1 MPLIQPS
8 DYFNNSEIL
17 NRSIAVIQASG
28 EWSPPNK
35 VLADVYVVGGGGGG
49 GAATQGGGTY
59 NKAAASGGAAGSVGA
74 SRLVLDPGTVYT
86 ITIGAGG
93 AGVATNGAGSA
104 GSASEF
110 SGSGITTINAP
121 GGNGGLNFTSSGTL
135 AAIAAGVTGG
145 GVATGGNL
153 FNVNGSTSG
162 TAECSSGA
170 VNNLLA
176 ATGGTVPGLFTRD
189 ESLTSGS
196 ATASTNTG
204 AGAVG
209 AAPSLLLPSDDV
221 TETFGVITYGLTKPT
236 VGGTRGYLGLE
247 NFTIFG
253 PYTLYDGNSTAGYSS
268 TTAAGFQSD
277 PYIRGS
283 GAAAQISPPSTR
295 YARRG
300 AMGCGGGGS
309 AKNSGS
315 TINSG
320 IGGNGF
326 VAIIPI
332 KLLEGV

>member
-1 MPLIQPS
+1 MPLVQSS

-17 NRSIAVIQASG
+17 NRSIAVIQVSG
-28 EWSPPNK
+28 EWSPANR

-49 GAATQGGGTY
+49 GGAVETSGTY
-59 NKAAASGGAAGSVGA
+59 KKAAASGGAAGSVGA
-74 SRLVLDPGTVYT
+74 SRLILEPGTVYT

-93 AGVATNGAGSA
+93 SGSATTAGAAGSA
-104 GSASEF
+104 TEF

-121 GGNGGLNFTSSGTL
+121 GGNGGLIATSNTTA

-162 TAECSSGA
+162 TAECSAGA
-170 VNNLLA
+170 VDNLLA

-189 ESLTSGS
+189 ESLTSG
-196 ATASTNTG
+196 ACTASTNSG

-209 AAPSLLLPSDDV
+209 AAPSLLLPSDGV
-221 TETFGVITYGLTKPT
+221 TETFSQITYEVVKPT
-236 VGGTRGYLGLE
+236 VGGTRGYLGVE
-247 NFTIFG
+247 SFTILG
-253 PYTLYDGNSTAGYSS
+253 PYTLYSGDATAGFSN
-268 TTAAGFQSD
+268 TTSAGLQSD
-277 PYIRGS
+277 PYIRASG
-283 GAAAQISPPSTR
+283 GAAQTSPPGVR
-295 YARRG
+295 WARRG

-309 AKNSGS
+309 ARNGVNGL
-315 TINSG
+315 NSG
-320 IGGNGF
+320 IGGDGF